1 MRSWLA
7 QQWRVLTGSHRLS
20 AVILCATLI
29 AIFCADFFLRLA
41 VFRDASV
48 RRFEAPAAVSMAS
61 PPSADEIKK
70 FVDAWAAPPPQQAA
84 APVERKMVLQGVF
97 GTRADRSAAVA
108 LFPPE
113 GGTPERVRATVGALV
128 EGWTVKRIDAERVI
142 LSRGE
147 ESQELLLFR
156 PGDSPAKP

>member
-1 MRSWLA
+1 MRPWFA
-7 QQWRVLTGSHRLS
+7 QQWRLLTGSYRLS
-20 AVILCATLI
+20 TAILCAALI
-29 AIFCADFFLRLA
+29 AIFCADFFSRLA

-48 RRFEAPAAVSMAS
+48 RRFEAPAAVSIVS
-61 PPSADEIKK
+61 PPAVDEIKK
-70 FVDAWAAPPPQQAA
+70 FVEAWAAPPPQEVA

-113 GGTPERVRATVGALV
+113 GGSPERVRATVGAPI

-147 ESQELLLFR
+147 ESRELLLFR
-156 PGDSPAKP
+156 SGDSPAKP